1 MITMIKDI
9 EELKKYL
16 EDESNKIR
24 QNIFLKY
31 RLGIK
36 DNIWD
41 VDDIFD
47 DIKQRIKL
55 NYIEDLI
62 YRIDKQ
68 D

>member
-1 MITMIKDI
+1 MIKDI